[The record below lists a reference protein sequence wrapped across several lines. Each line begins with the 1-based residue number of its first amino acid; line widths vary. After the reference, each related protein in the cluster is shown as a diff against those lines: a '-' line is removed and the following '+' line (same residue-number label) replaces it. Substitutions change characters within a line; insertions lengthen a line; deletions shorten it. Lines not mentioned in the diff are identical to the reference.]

1 MNTLK
6 HHESATALAPLLKTI
21 NQIARFYETLPNPKE
36 AHQKMLKHLV
46 AFWEPNMF
54 LPLLE
59 YLEQCPEGQNQY
71 GALSPFAAQV
81 LKLYSQTCLEPGK
94 K

>member
-1 MNTLK
+1 
-6 HHESATALAPLLKTI
+6 
-21 NQIARFYETLPNPKE
+21 
-36 AHQKMLKHLV
+36 MLKHLV

-71 GALSPFAAQV
+71 GALSPFAAQI